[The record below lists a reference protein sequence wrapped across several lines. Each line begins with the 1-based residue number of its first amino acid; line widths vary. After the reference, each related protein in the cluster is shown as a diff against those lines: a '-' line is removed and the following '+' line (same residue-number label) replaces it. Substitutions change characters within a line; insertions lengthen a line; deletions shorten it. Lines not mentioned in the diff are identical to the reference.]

1 MPVLCQK
8 ASGKRK
14 SARSWEPAHPPRSP
28 LASFSLRG
36 AGPWGSPSLP
46 PSSSLPPPSLAARS
60 LCGAAG
66 GEPRSPQLETA
77 VPAPTPA
84 NGSHFAP
91 PGIPE
96 LRRPALENRSR
107 ADASRRPH
115 PAGTDLLISRTA
127 GRREFNCCLPL
138 FSLAVGGLFSKG
150 TFYSLFSIFYRGRA
164 TRLGPDSAL

>member
-1 MPVLCQK
+1 MPESKREEKERPLLGTRAPPAL
-8 ASGKRK
+8 ASGEFLPEGC
-14 SARSWEPAHPPRSP
+14 WP
-28 LASFSLRG
+28 LG
-36 AGPWGSPSLP
+36 ISLP
-46 PSSSLPPPSLAARS
+46 PSLLSSSSLPPPSLAARS